1 MFTEKKIKTTLKHMD
16 RCSALFMINEMYI
29 KIYPGIPFSLIWTA
43 EIEKVEDSVAGH
55 IHMCIPDRSINQYH
69 LYGK

>member
-1 MFTEKKIKTTLKHMD
+1 MD
-16 RCSALFMINEMYI
+16 RFSALFMINEMYI

-43 EIEKVEDSVAGH
+43 EIDKVEDSVAGN
-55 IHMCIPDRSINQYH
+55 IHMCIAGTSINQYP

>member
-1 MFTEKKIKTTLKHMD
+1 MD

-43 EIEKVEDSVAGH
+43 EIDKVEDSVAEN
-55 IHMCIPDRSINQYH
+55 IHMCIAGTSIHQYA